1 MVKYITELS
10 ICVIFGLLLFLISN
24 VYAYDDGDFQVW
36 HIENQEFKINKN
48 SKLAFEEEF
57 RFGNNAREFYYQHY
71 DIGFAYLFTKFFE
84 FGGGFRQI
92 YEKKSGK
99 FKEENSP
106 FIKATLKWL
115 FFGLDF
121 DDGNRF
127 EYRNFDYSP
136 DLWRYRNK
144 LTLKFPWKL
153 TSFEIRPYLADEIF
167 FDFEDATLSRNRF
180 YSGFGFKMF
189 KNVGGEIFYLLQT
202 TKGSDVWT
210 DANVLGTKIKISF

>member
-1 MVKYITELS
+1 MKVN
-10 ICVIFGLLLFLISN
+10 ICLILGLVFLNIN
-24 VYAYDDGDFQVW
+24 KAYAYDDGDFQVW
-36 HIENQEFKINKN
+36 HNENQEFKINKN
-48 SKLAFEEEF
+48 AKILFEEEF
-57 RFGNNAREFYYQHY
+57 RFGDDAREFYYHHY
-71 DIGFAYLFTKFFE
+71 DISFIYLFTKFFE

-106 FIKATLKWL
+106 FVKAILKYSL
-115 FFGLDF
+115 FGFDL

-144 LTLKFPWKL
+144 LTVKFPWELTKL
-153 TSFEIRPYLADEIF
+153 EIRPYLANEIF

-180 YSGFGFKMF
+180 YSGLGFKIF
-189 KNVGGEIFYLLQT
+189 KSVTGEIYYLLQT
-202 TKGSDVWT
+202 TKGIDTWT
-210 DANVLGTKIKISF
+210 DANVLGTKIKIVF